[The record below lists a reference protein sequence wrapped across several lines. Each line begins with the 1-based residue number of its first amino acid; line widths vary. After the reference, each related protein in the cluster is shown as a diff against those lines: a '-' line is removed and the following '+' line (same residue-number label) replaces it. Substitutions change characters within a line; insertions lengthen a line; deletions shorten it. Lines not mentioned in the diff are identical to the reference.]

1 MHSAERS
8 VCSGPVPP
16 IELGKQLC
24 CSERFANREASTR
37 QFAIAIHGMPDMVG
51 QPIVVFR
58 VLAHRRGLFFQRRAE
73 TGEAGVGR
81 LDGCPGAEQEV
92 SRGSLPCLQDAWYFP
107 PS

>member
-1 MHSAERS
+1 
-8 VCSGPVPP
+8 VL
-16 IELGKQLC
+16 LGTLC
-24 CSERFANREASTR
+24 QREASTR

-58 VLAHRRGLFFQRRAE
+58 VLAHRRDLFFQRRAE
-73 TGEAGVGR
+73 TGEAGVGH